1 MTLTERINYFE
12 SLFDELLSTN
22 SINEK
27 REIVDCIPDELQE
40 DFNYIVEC
48 LNGIHKFGYTYYKSF
63 GAYKSLTCFNTV
75 KELLQYLQEP
85 YKQKCLTQENI
96 FVHITD
102 TCECEDFLE
111 PIINRTLKLGIG
123 RSLLDKVD
131 TSPMLAK
138 KYEPDK
144 IKLVDKNGIFITQ
157 KLDGN
162 RCIAKYDGTRWHFLS
177 RNGKEMHVD
186 FDMSGLPTDYIYDG
200 EVLSPYQTFQS
211 ANLLTGKNILSEN
224 TFNVTSGLI
233 NRHDK
238 NKQLVYNIFDIIEP
252 KKMYCERR
260 EILDNMSEG
269 VEFKNVRILPVL
281 ARGSRDFSEDSI
293 FGLLD
298 AVTSE
303 GAEGLMINFGSEVY
317 QNKRTTAL
325 LKFKK
330 MKTIDMKVL
339 NVYHGTGKYE
349 DCVGTLYC
357 ECTTEDGKIIHSYV
371 GSGLSDTQRMRWSYM
386 PSEIIG
392 KIIEVGY
399 FEISQPS
406 NDRGSNNYS
415 LRFPRLIKVRKDKDE
430 TSEF

>member
-1 MTLTERINYFE
+1 MTLMERINYFE

-27 REIVDCIPDELQE
+27 RDIVDCIPQELQE
-40 DFNYIVEC
+40 DFDYIIEC
-48 LNGIHKFGYTYYKSF
+48 LNGIHKFGYTYVRLSGNYTMLYDRYSF
-63 GAYKSLTCFNTV
+63 NNV
-75 KELLQYLQEP
+75 KELLHYMQEP
-85 YKQKCLTQENI
+85 YTMKDLSVSNVST
-96 FVHITD
+96 HIRQTNYLA
-102 TCECEDFLE
+102 DFLE

-123 RSLLDKVD
+123 KSLLDKVD

-144 IKLVDKNGIFITQ
+144 IKLIDKNGIFITQ

-186 FDMSGLPTDYIYDG
+186 FDMTGLPTYYIYDG

-281 ARGSRDFSEDSI
+281 ARGARDFSEDSI
-293 FGLLD
+293 F
-298 AVTSE
+298 
-303 GAEGLMINFGSEVY
+303 
-317 QNKRTTAL
+317 
-325 LKFKK
+325 
-330 MKTIDMKVL
+330 
-339 NVYHGTGKYE
+339 
-349 DCVGTLYC
+349 
-357 ECTTEDGKIIHSYV
+357 
-371 GSGLSDTQRMRWSYM
+371 
-386 PSEIIG
+386 
-392 KIIEVGY
+392 
-399 FEISQPS
+399 
-406 NDRGSNNYS
+406 
-415 LRFPRLIKVRKDKDE
+415 
-430 TSEF
+430 

>member
-12 SLFDELLSTN
+12 SVFDELLSTN
-22 SINEK
+22 SLNEK
-27 REIVDCIPDELQE
+27 REIVDCIPQELQE
-40 DFNYIVEC
+40 DFNYIIEC
-48 LNGIHKFGYTYYKSF
+48 LNGVHKFGYTYERYH
-63 GAYKSLTCFNTV
+63 GYMESLTFNTV
-75 KELLQYLQEP
+75 KELLQYMQEP
-85 YKQKCLTQENI
+85 YQHDLSQWNI
-96 FVHITD
+96 LRHAMYT
-102 TCECEDFLE
+102 TKYEDFLE

-123 RSLLDKVD
+123 KSLLEKVD

-138 KYEPDK
+138 KYEPEK
-144 IKLVDKNGIFITQ
+144 IKLIDKNGIFVTQ

-186 FDMSGLPTDYIYDG
+186 FDMSGLPTYYIYDG

-260 EILDNMSEG
+260 EVLDNISEG
-269 VEFKNVRILPVL
+269 AELKNVRILPVL
-281 ARGSRDFSEDSI
+281 ARGAHDFSENSI

-303 GAEGLMINFGSEVY
+303 GAEGLMINFGSAGYE
-317 QNKRTTAL
+317 NKRTSSL
-325 LKFKK
+325 LKLKK
-330 MKTIDMKVL
+330 MKTIDMQVIEA
-339 NVYHGTGKYE
+339 YRGTGKYE
-349 DCVGTLYC
+349 GCIGSLYC
-357 ECTTEDGKIIHSYV
+357 RCETEDGKIIHSYV
-371 GSGLSDTQRMRWSYM
+371 GSGLSDFQRQRWYFM
-386 PSEIIG
+386 PDEIKG

-399 FEISQPS
+399 FELSQS
-406 NDRGSNNYS
+406 SDEKGTNNYS
-415 LRFPRLIKVRKDKDE
+415 LRFPRLLKVRKDKDE